1 MGTCGHS
8 HSKRASKLMC
18 DLSSMSQCATPQ
30 VTHAF
35 PAVLEKLDL
44 PAFDMSKIISTFVR
58 HLAPGDQVRPPA
70 TAPALVNLA
79 PHPSVTSSAQHAPAC
94 WRVHAQ

>member
-1 MGTCGHS
+1 M
-8 HSKRASKLMC
+8 
-18 DLSSMSQCATPQ
+18 Q

-58 HLAPGDQVRPPA
+58 HLAPADQVQ
-70 TAPALVNLA
+70 
-79 PHPSVTSSAQHAPAC
+79 PHPLNTERCLRPRQTPLHADLPAC
-94 WRVHAQ
+94 CGLPLQQHD

>member
-1 MGTCGHS
+1 MCG
-8 HSKRASKLMC
+8 
-18 DLSSMSQCATPQ
+18 LSSVCQCAPAQ

-58 HLAPGDQVRPPA
+58 HLAPADQVRPPA
-70 TAPALVNLA
+70 MTPAP
-79 PHPSVTSSAQHAPAC
+79 Q
-94 WRVHAQ
+94 

>member
-1 MGTCGHS
+1 MPE
-8 HSKRASKLMC
+8 C
-18 DLSSMSQCATPQ
+18 DIPRINTYVTAMALSVQ

-58 HLAPGDQVRPPA
+58 HLAPADQVW
-70 TAPALVNLA
+70 LLLSD
-79 PHPSVTSSAQHAPAC
+79 PSVTCLPCSLPVQDE
-94 WRVHAQ
+94 

>member
-1 MGTCGHS
+1 M
-8 HSKRASKLMC
+8 
-18 DLSSMSQCATPQ
+18 Q

-58 HLAPGDQVRPPA
+58 HLAPADKVCHVSQKPDA
-70 TAPALVNLA
+70 IWESC
-79 PHPSVTSSAQHAPAC
+79 SVSLEK
-94 WRVHAQ
+94 

>member
-1 MGTCGHS
+1 MHMS
-8 HSKRASKLMC
+8 FFA
-18 DLSSMSQCATPQ
+18 LSVQ

-58 HLAPGDQVRPPA
+58 HLAPADQVSLLLFHSCA
-70 TAPALVNLA
+70 
-79 PHPSVTSSAQHAPAC
+79 TSSPCNTSGAIML
-94 WRVHAQ
+94 